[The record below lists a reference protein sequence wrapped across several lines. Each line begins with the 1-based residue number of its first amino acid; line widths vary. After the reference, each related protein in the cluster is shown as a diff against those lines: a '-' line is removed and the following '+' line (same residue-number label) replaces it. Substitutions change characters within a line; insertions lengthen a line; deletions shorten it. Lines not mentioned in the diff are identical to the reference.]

1 MSKNNNS
8 KNNLKPNDRV
18 EPSNWRQDKAKVMK
32 FINDNPY
39 IIRKKIIK
47 IIPKT
52 RKNTWKEIKEDLKRQ
67 YLIEYNRRKNI
78 RDQKQKQKSKPID
91 FIQSNIFKEPKQVNE
106 AYYPDIEED
115 LFNQFTRLEEEAKA
129 LEQQKQQEIL
139 NAEIEKIKNADIAKD
154 GLKIYFKAGKEVKF
168 NSLKKVIRDKLNSI
182 DLNGIYIEIS
192 FLTYSNNYIIE
203 KTQGYSLNNEKGR
216 KNIKKILRG
225 EDFED
230 DDPDEDFKIEVS
242 DMNED
247 FSGAKISVNQIT
259 SITIF
264 NQRNRGRE
272 IKNKIYA
279 DNGGSFYPYK
289 INEKFLNN
297 PELIKKLERYQIFTN
312 LKNKAFK
319 ENCLV
324 YAMRQTNL
332 FSEGTLIN
340 MRSISYSRYIDKKGL
355 QKFGEIYN
363 IKFYVVKYFNDE
375 NKFKDIT
382 KGKKFFGS
390 DKEDALK
397 IKLALIDG
405 HYILNEDV
413 KGVSTFYLKN
423 YDDIED
429 KCKDKEPAEKFKIS
443 AKNKNY
449 VQNKARY
456 HEIKSYE
463 FVKFM
468 TSDQKPWSFDE
479 LNQLKTNSYELNDLF
494 EDDVLSEDDFSDED
508 DYIDY
513 LNSLDFKGFCKYINK
528 TSANDKYFNEH
539 YLNKIL
545 EPSSDEDY
553 DELNEQLNEL
563 NYSSDED
570 Y

>member
-1 MSKNNNS
+1 M
-8 KNNLKPNDRV
+8 
-18 EPSNWRQDKAKVMK
+18 SNWRQDKAKVMK

-67 YLIEYNRRKNI
+67 YLIEYNRRKSI
-78 RDQKQKQKSKPID
+78 RDKKQDKRAKPID
-91 FIQSNIFKEPKQVNE
+91 FIQSNIFTEPKEENE
-106 AYYPDIEED
+106 PYYPDIEED

-129 LEQQKQQEIL
+129 LEQQKQQEKI
-139 NAEIEKIKNADIAKD
+139 NSEIEKIKNADIVKD
-154 GLKIYFKAGKEVKF
+154 GLKIHFDEGKGVNF

-182 DLNGIYIEIS
+182 NLDCIYMVIS

-203 KTQGYSLNNEKGR
+203 KSQTYSLNSEKGR
-216 KNIKKILRG
+216 KNVKKILRG

-247 FSGAKISVNQIT
+247 FSGAKISLNQIT
-259 SITIF
+259 SITFF
-264 NQRNRGRE
+264 NQRNIGRE
-272 IKNKIYA
+272 IKNNIYA

-332 FSEGTLIN
+332 FSEAILIN
-340 MRSISYSRYIDKKGL
+340 MRSISYSRYIDKKNL

-363 IKFYVVKYFNDE
+363 IKFYVVKYFHDE

-390 DKEDALK
+390 DKDDALK

-463 FVKFM
+463 FVRFM

-479 LNQLKTNSYELNDLF
+479 LSQLKTNSYELNDLF
-494 EDDVLSEDDFSDED
+494 EDDYLNNSSDEDDLKDSSDFSDED
-508 DYIDY
+508 DYVDY
-513 LNSLDFKGFCKYINK
+513 LNNLDIKDYFKYLNK
-528 TSANDKYFNEH
+528 SAEKDKNYYDN

-545 EPSSDEDY
+545 EPSSDEED
-553 DELNEQLNEL
+553 DLNN
-563 NYSSDED
+563 SSDED

>member
-8 KNNLKPNDRV
+8 SNPKGVNSSNLKPNSRL
-18 EPSNWRQDKAKVMK
+18 EPTSNWRQDKAKVMR
-32 FINDNPY
+32 FINNNPY

-67 YLIEYNRRKNI
+67 YLIEYNRRKSI

-91 FIQSNIFKEPKQVNE
+91 FIQSNIFAEPKQVNE

-115 LFNQFTRLEEEAKA
+115 LFNQVIKLNQEARAKTM
-129 LEQQKQQEIL
+129 KQQHQEEL
-139 NAEIEKIKNADIAKD
+139 TNAEIEKIKNANIAKD
-154 GLKIYFKAGKEVKF
+154 GLKIYFKDNSEVNF
-168 NSLKKVIRDKLNSI
+168 NNLKKAIRDKLNTI
-182 DLNGIYIEIS
+182 DLNGLYVQIGY
-192 FLTYSNNYIIE
+192 LTYDYIVSYQ
-203 KTQGYSLNNEKGR
+203 TYSLNNERGR
-216 KNIKKILRG
+216 KNLDIILRG
-225 EDFED
+225 GDFED
-230 DDPDEDFKIEVS
+230 DNYIPDSEIEVS
-242 DMNED
+242 GMNKD
-247 FSGAKISVNQIT
+247 FSQATVSTNQIIE
-259 SITIF
+259 ITLF
-264 NQRNRGRE
+264 NARNRGRE

-297 PELIKKLERYQIFTN
+297 PELVKKLERYQIFTN
-312 LKNKAFK
+312 LKNKAFN

-332 FSEGTLIN
+332 FSEAILIN
-340 MRSISYSRYIDKKGL
+340 MRTVSYSRYIDKKNL
-355 QKFGEIYN
+355 QKFGKIYN
-363 IKFYVVKYFNDE
+363 IKFYVVKYFPDE
-375 NKFKDIT
+375 DKFKDIT

-390 DKEDALK
+390 DKDDALK
-397 IKLALIDG
+397 INLALIDG

-413 KGVSTFYLKN
+413 EGVSTFYLKN

-429 KCKDKEPAEKFKIS
+429 KCKDKDPADKFKIS

-456 HEIKSYE
+456 HEVKSYD

-468 TSDQKPWSFDE
+468 TSDNKTWSFDE
-479 LNQLKTNSYELNDLF
+479 LNQLKINLYDLNNSSDKEYVLNNSSD
-494 EDDVLSEDDFSDED
+494 EIYDEDDFSDED
-508 DYIDY
+508 EYYEY
-513 LNSLDFKGFCKYINK
+513 LNNLSDKDYFKYLIKL
-528 TSANDKYFNEH
+528 ANDDKYFNEN

-545 EPSSDEDY
+545 VPSTDE
-553 DELNEQLNEL
+553 
-563 NYSSDED
+563 ED
-570 Y
+570 

>member
-1 MSKNNNS
+1 MSNLKEV
-8 KNNLKPNDRV
+8 NNLKPND
-18 EPSNWRQDKAKVMK
+18 WRQDKAKVMK
-32 FINDNPY
+32 FINNNPY

-67 YLIEYNRRKNI
+67 YLIEYNRRKSI

-91 FIQSNIFKEPKQVNE
+91 FIQSNIFAEPKEENE
-106 AYYPDIEED
+106 PYYPDIEED
-115 LFNQFTRLEEEAKA
+115 LFNQFTKLEAQT
-129 LEQQKQQEIL
+129 LQQQKEHQQEIT

-154 GLKIYFKAGKEVKF
+154 GLKIYFEQGEEVNF

-182 DLNGIYIEIS
+182 NLDGIYIDVG
-192 FLTYSNNYIIE
+192 FLTYDMTVRYQTFSIN
-203 KTQGYSLNNEKGR
+203 SEKGR
-216 KNIKKILRG
+216 KIMGRILRG
-225 EDFED
+225 GDFEYDYPNEDFE
-230 DDPDEDFKIEVS
+230 IEVS
-242 DMNED
+242 GMNKD
-247 FSGAKISVNQIT
+247 FSQATVSTNQIIE
-259 SITIF
+259 ITIF
-264 NQRNRGRE
+264 NIRNRGRE

-297 PELIKKLERYQIFTN
+297 SELVKKLERYQIFKN
-312 LKNKAFK
+312 LKYKAFN

-332 FSEGTLIN
+332 FSEAILIN
-340 MRSISYSRYIDKKGL
+340 MRTTCYSRYIDKKNL
-355 QKFGEIYN
+355 QKFGELYN
-363 IKFYVVKYFNDE
+363 IKFYVVKYFSDE

-382 KGKKFFGS
+382 KGNKFFGS
-390 DKEDALK
+390 DKNDALK
-397 IKLALIDG
+397 INLALIDG

-429 KCKDKEPAEKFKIS
+429 KCKDKEPSEKFKIS

-456 HEIKSYE
+456 HEVKSYE

-468 TSDQKPWSFDE
+468 TSDNKTWSFDE
-479 LNQLKTNSYELNDLF
+479 LNQLKINLYDLNNSSDEEYDLNNSSD
-494 EDDVLSEDDFSDED
+494 EILSEDDFNDED
-508 DYIDY
+508 EYYEY
-513 LNSLDFKGFCKYINK
+513 LNNLDIKDYYKYITK
-528 TSANDKYFNEH
+528 IKDDDEYYFKN

-545 EPSSDEDY
+545 APSSDEDF
-553 DELNEQLNEL
+553 
-563 NYSSDED
+563 
-570 Y
+570 

>member
-1 MSKNNNS
+1 MSKNNNT
-8 KNNLKPNDRV
+8 KEN
-18 EPSNWRQDKAKVMK
+18 SNSWRQDKAKVMK

-91 FIQSNIFKEPKQVNE
+91 FIQSNIFKEPKEENE
-106 AYYPDIEED
+106 PYYPDIEED
-115 LFNQFTRLEEEAKA
+115 LFNQFTRLEQEAKA
-129 LEQQKQQEIL
+129 LEKQHQQEL
-139 NAEIEKIKNADIAKD
+139 TNAEIEKIKNANIAKD
-154 GLKIYFKAGKEVKF
+154 GLKITFEPGEEVKF
-168 NSLKKVIRDKLNSI
+168 NNLKKAIRDKLNSI
-182 DLNGIYIEIS
+182 DLNGIYVEIS
-192 FLTYSNNYIIE
+192 FLTYFNNFIIE
-203 KTQGYSLNNEKGR
+203 KSKTYSLNSEKGR
-216 KNIKKILRG
+216 KDVGKILRG
-225 EDFED
+225 GEFED
-230 DDPDEDFKIEVS
+230 DDPDEDFKIDVS
-242 DMNED
+242 GMNED
-247 FSGAKISVNQIT
+247 FSGATISTKQIT

-264 NQRNRGRE
+264 NQRNRGME

-297 PELIKKLERYQIFTN
+297 PELLKKLERYQIFTN

-332 FSEGTLIN
+332 FSEAILIN
-340 MRSISYSRYIDKKGL
+340 MRSVCYTRYVDKKGL

-363 IKFYVVKYFNDE
+363 IKFYVVKYFSNED
-375 NKFKDIT
+375 KFKDIT

-390 DKEDALK
+390 DKDDALK

-456 HEIKSYE
+456 NEVKSYE
-463 FVKFM
+463 FVRFM
-468 TSDQKPWSFDE
+468 TSDQKPWSIDE
-479 LNQLKTNSYELNDLF
+479 LNQLKINTYELNDLF
-494 EDDVLSEDDFSDED
+494 DSSDSSDEDDLKDSCDFSDED
-508 DYIDY
+508 DYYVY
-513 LNSLDFKGFCKYINK
+513 LNNLDIKDYFKYINK
-528 TSANDKYFNEH
+528 IKNEDNYDINKVLEFYDLNDSSEN
-539 YLNKIL
+539 L
-545 EPSSDEDY
+545 ESE
-553 DELNEQLNEL
+553 E
-563 NYSSDED
+563 
-570 Y
+570 